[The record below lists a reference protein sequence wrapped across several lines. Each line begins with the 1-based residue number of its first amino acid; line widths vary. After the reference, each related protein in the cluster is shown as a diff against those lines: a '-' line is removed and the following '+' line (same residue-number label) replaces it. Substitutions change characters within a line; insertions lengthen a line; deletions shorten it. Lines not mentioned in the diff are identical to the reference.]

1 MPLSVKPMK
10 GGDASDWAAKVYG
23 GMNEQTSVGVGSN
36 IIKMTPQ
43 LGGRRRKSRRAS
55 SKSRSVRFS
64 RKGRKS
70 RGTRK

>member
-43 LGGRRRKSRRAS
+43 LGGKRRKSTRAS
-55 SKSRSVRFS
+55 SKRRSVRFS